1 MKKLQS
7 SYYKVFSTSSW
18 NADTSAFMNV
28 KLSILTLKVE
38 TLIKK
43 TYLLIAFL
51 DALTPEI
58 EIQI

>member
-1 MKKLQS
+1 MECRYFCVYECEIKH
-7 SYYKVFSTSSW
+7 F
-18 NADTSAFMNV
+18 NV
-28 KLSILTLKVE
+28 KSGDVN
-38 TLIKK
+38 KK